1 MPERVTLTDGAVT
14 ARVELDD
21 GYAGELDL
29 FVARGAAATL
39 PRDGVLL
46 REGSD
51 HAVVRHGGWTREVP
65 LFKMRPDGSLARVR
79 VARIAERR
87 HG

>member
-1 MPERVTLTDGAVT
+1 MPERAVLRDGAVT
-14 ARVELDD
+14 ARVELD

-39 PRDGVLL
+39 STDGVLL

-51 HAVVRHGGWTREVP
+51 HALVRHAGRSREVP
-65 LFKMRPDGSLARVR
+65 LFKARPDGSLARVR
-79 VARIAERR
+79 VARIAERHR
-87 HG
+87 